1 MEELVQ
7 KRTVYTVIATI
18 CLVLA
23 IGSILF
29 IYFCNIDYLCF
40 IGSVIVALIGIMLY
54 FNLIGINRELAE
66 LRAVQTFRK
75 IFFSYVNYGCS
86 EKEAYINTMQY
97 CALIRIAKALNR
109 VVVAQGIDILVNSQ
123 K

>member
-1 MEELVQ
+1 MEELLQ
-7 KRTVYTVIATI
+7 KRIVYTVIATI

-23 IGSILF
+23 VGSILF

-40 IGSVIVALIGIMLY
+40 IGSVIVALIGIILY

-75 IFFSYVNYGCS
+75 IFSSYIEYGCS

-97 CALIRIAKALNR
+97 CALIRIAKALDR
-109 VVVAQGIDILVNSQ
+109 VVIAQGIDILVNSQ

>member
-1 MEELVQ
+1 MAELLQ
-7 KRTVYTVIATI
+7 KRIVFTVIATT

-23 IGSILF
+23 IVSSLT
-29 IYFCNIDYLCF
+29 IYFCNINYLCF
-40 IGSVIVALIGIMLY
+40 IGSAIFAILGIILY
-54 FNLIGINRELAE
+54 FDLISINRELAE

-75 IFFSYVNYGCS
+75 IFSSYIDYGCS

-97 CALIRIAKALNR
+97 CALIRIAKALDR
-109 VVVAQGIDILVNSQ
+109 VVIAQGIDILMNSQ

>member
-1 MEELVQ
+1 MEELLQ

-29 IYFCNIDYLCF
+29 IYFCNIDYLGF
-40 IGSVIVALIGIMLY
+40 VGSVIVALIGIMLY

-75 IFFSYVNYGCS
+75 IFSSYVDYGCS

-97 CALIRIAKALNR
+97 CALIRISKALNR
-109 VVVAQGIDILVNSQ
+109 VVVAQGIGILMNSQ